1 MAKGGVKMIEL
12 INITKKIDER
22 VLFENLNLKIADGS
36 FSILTGVSGSGK
48 STLLNIIGGL
58 DYNFE
63 GDVLINNKVASNKN
77 RLKKFDFLFQNYGL
91 IESETIKYN
100 LKLVKKA
107 DEEKYIE
114 LLQLVRLNADLNQYV
129 YTLSGGEQQRL
140 ALARLLLSNRKIILA
155 DEPTASL
162 DIKNRDYIIEML
174 ITLNNHGKTIFLVSH
189 DEAILNKLSKSYN
202 IYRIEDSQLKPQ
214 QSYF

>member
-1 MAKGGVKMIEL
+1 MIEL